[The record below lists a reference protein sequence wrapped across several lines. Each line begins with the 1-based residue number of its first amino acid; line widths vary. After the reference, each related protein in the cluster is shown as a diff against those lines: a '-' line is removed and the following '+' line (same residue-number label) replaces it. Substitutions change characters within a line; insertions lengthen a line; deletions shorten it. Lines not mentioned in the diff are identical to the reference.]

1 MPESTAHN
9 IGWIPPSFCYRRALV
24 AGRRTRATAFAGIAA
39 IVVLAAVSGATA
51 AAPRPSLAQIQA
63 QKRAAVL
70 DLYALDMRV
79 AAAQRTLTALQQR
92 AATLRRQQQQLQQ
105 QIGATRTTLVTSQE
119 RLAVHLRRLYKSGDV
134 SALAVVL
141 GAESLDDALSQLDT
155 LNAAADQSM
164 QIVSVTQHAQLRLA
178 TLRGKLSARR
188 ARVDA
193 AVATAQRTLG
203 QLTVARAQRASFV
216 ASLRTKEQL
225 TRARIA
231 ALETAVQRAQQ
242 KSETLTAEAAP
253 PPRTEE
259 PPVVSP
265 GSGRTL
271 TVSSTGYALPG
282 RTATGL
288 PVGWGVVAVDP
299 NVIPLGT
306 KMTIPGYGE
315 GVAADTGGAVRGA
328 VIDLWFPSLAQA
340 RAWGRRTVTITLH

>member
-1 MPESTAHN
+1 MLTV
-9 IGWIPPSFCYRRALV
+9 F
-24 AGRRTRATAFAGIAA
+24 
-39 IVVLAAVSGATA
+39 AAVSGATA
-51 AAPRPSLAQIQA
+51 AGPRPSLAHIQA

-79 AAAQRTLTALQQR
+79 AAARRQLTALQQR
-92 AATLRRQQQQLQQ
+92 ASALKRQRQQLLQ
-105 QIGATRTTLVTSQE
+105 QIGATHTTLATSRRQ
-119 RLAVHLRRLYKSGDV
+119 LATHLRGLYKNGEV

-141 GAESLDDALSQLDT
+141 GARSLDDALAQLDT
-155 LNAAADQSM
+155 LNAAADQSLR
-164 QIVSVTQHAQLRLA
+164 IVSVTQRAQIKLA
-178 TLRGKLSARR
+178 TLRAKLTARR

-193 AVATAQRTLG
+193 AVESVQRTLVA
-203 QLTVARAQRASFV
+203 LTTARTQRASFV

-225 TRARIA
+225 KRTQIA
-231 ALETAVQRAQQ
+231 AVETTVEQARK
-242 KSETLTAEAAP
+242 KSATLTAEAVP
-253 PPRTEE
+253 PARAEE
-259 PPVVSP
+259 PVSA
-265 GSGRTL
+265 GTSL

-282 RTATGL
+282 RTATGI

-328 VIDLWFPSLAQA
+328 EIDLWFPSAAQA

>member
-1 MPESTAHN
+1 M
-9 IGWIPPSFCYRRALV
+9 

-39 IVVLAAVSGATA
+39 ALVFAAVSGATA
-51 AAPRPSLAQIQA
+51 AGPRPSLGQIRA

-70 DLYALDMRV
+70 DLYAIGMRV

-92 AATLRRQQQQLQQ
+92 VAALRRQQQRLQQ
-105 QIGATRTTLVTSQE
+105 QIGATRTTLATSQQE
-119 RLAVHLRRLYKSGDV
+119 LAAHLRRLYKNGEV
-134 SALAVVL
+134 SALAVML

-155 LNAAADQSM
+155 LNAAADQSL

-178 TLRGKLSARR
+178 TLRGKLVARR
-188 ARVDA
+188 ARVGA
-193 AVATAQRTLG
+193 EVASAERTLG
-203 QLTVARAQRASFV
+203 QLTAARAQRASFV

-225 TRARIA
+225 KGAQIA
-231 ALETAVQRAQQ
+231 ALETAVQRAQK
-242 KSETLTAEAAP
+242 KSDTLTTEAAP
-253 PPRTEE
+253 PTRSEE
-259 PPVVSP
+259 PSVVSA

-328 VIDLWFPSLAQA
+328 EIDLWFPSLAQA